1 MAQLFGKNYQEAG
14 SSSSPLLLRSNGE
27 IKLQWGNKFIDLVK
41 NGKINSEAKD
51 CIFTVDTSDEIKA
64 NGIYLVTEDSSI
76 WINVEGTK
84 AKLSDNDTTYVSFL
98 TEQETTPEQKQQ
110 ALTNLGLIYEN
121 IDALN
126 KANLVTGLAYVVES
140 NKLYLIQNKV
150 VSEYQVA
157 SALPT
162 SGKFD
167 DLTISNLTIKND
179 TINSNQLSFTIG
191 NIQYLQLKNSQ
202 IICSMPLLS
211 DTIQSS
217 NYIYNSSGF
226 SLSYKQGKSSLDID
240 SINWRNIES
249 ELPKN
254 QKEYI
259 EYTIIGEYNIVT
271 STQQVS
277 SNNSTY
283 NYRFNLKYPNT
294 LSVNDF
300 IEAEIN
306 TTYNVYLIKEEI
318 KEVKNG
324 TDVINQNWFYLNKN
338 LPAGFILKV
347 VLDDDSI
354 VYYGSEAVG
363 GVLKLENSNNI
374 ESKHVVS
381 AQLVVKKEEAGVVA
395 YIPSTKY
402 FVDVTTRQKHSN
414 KPLECEI
421 IEVNDKYIIVS
432 PLDQEAGGDIIASSQ
447 FKIYKARVPQFIQG
461 EGFLVLRE
469 WDSENNKYI
478 YHTKI
483 GTIST
488 KEFKDVLQAEWQEDL
503 DDKPNIEYSKVG
515 IYSDNFIGINSQLY
529 NAVFKKGQLYPRYD
543 KDLTIPEGTKK
554 DYKLNKKFDTV
565 IPNLKWIKQLM
576 DIVTPIGTIVAW
588 HGDSIPKG
596 WSICDGSNGTPN
608 LIGKF
613 IKADTSEKQ
622 DNETDL
628 DNDNKLLLRKEHLP
642 EHHHPH
648 KPHNHIL
655 SGSHTYTDTIYH
667 NTYIGSS
674 TTVGSASE
682 DNSTSAIGS
691 MSYGGRASETVSI
704 TVNGSDFKVSN
715 KTSEEQSVN
724 WENKKIKIEPHAYS
738 LVFIMKYQ
746 NLYDMYNI

>member
-27 IKLQWGNKFIDLVK
+27 IKLQWGNKFIDLIK

-51 CIFTVDTSDEIKA
+51 YIFTVDTSDEIKA

-84 AKLSDNDTTYVSFL
+84 TKLNNTDTTYVSFL

-121 IDALN
+121 INALN

-157 SALPT
+157 SALPA

-191 NIQYLQLKNSQ
+191 KTQYLQLKNSQ

-277 SNNSTY
+277 SDNSTY
-283 NYRFNLKYPNT
+283 NYQFNLKYSNT

-318 KEVKNG
+318 KEVKQEKEVKTETG
-324 TDVINQNWFYLNKN
+324 TKTETDVINQNWFYLNKN
-338 LPAGFILKV
+338 LPEGFILKV
-347 VLDDDSI
+347 VLDDGSI
-354 VYYGSEAVG
+354 AYYGSEAVG
-363 GVLKLENSNNI
+363 EVLKLENSNNI

-381 AQLVVKKEEAGVVA
+381 AQLVVKKEEVGVVT
-395 YIPSTKY
+395 YVPSTKY
-402 FVDVTTRQKHSN
+402 FVDVTTSQKHSN
-414 KPLECEI
+414 KPLECKI
-421 IEVNDKYIIVS
+421 VEVNNKYIIVS
-432 PLDQEAGGDIIASSQ
+432 SLDQEAGGDIIASGQ
-447 FKIYKARVPQFIQG
+447 FKIYQARVPQFIQG
-461 EGFLVLRE
+461 EGFLALRK
-469 WDSENNKYI
+469 WDSVNNKYV
-478 YHTKI
+478 YHTII
-483 GTIST
+483 GTYKESEFGIS
-488 KEFKDVLQAEWQEDL
+488 
-503 DDKPNIEYSKVG
+503 DDTNDKFG
-515 IYSDNFIGINSQLY
+515 FYSDDIKVTGISLSG
-529 NAVFKKGQLYPRYD
+529 AKFSGQLPSFTETKPD
-543 KDLTIPEGTKK
+543 TIANNQFPTMEIVNEKIKK
-554 DYKLNKKFDTV
+554 AVDDAGDTN
-565 IPNLKWIKQLM
+565 ISLISKNSL
-576 DIVTPIGTIVAW
+576 
-588 HGDSIPKG
+588 PKG
-596 WSICDGSNGTPN
+596 SIIMFNSAENIPDKWQICDGTNGTPN
-608 LIGKF
+608 LIDKF
-613 IKADTSEKQ
+613 IKAGTTLKEESIELTKYT
-622 DNETDL
+622 NSTETPG
-628 DNDNKLLLRKEHLP
+628 ETTP
-642 EHHHPH
+642 EQ
-648 KPHNHIL
+648 
-655 SGSHTYTDTIYH
+655 
-667 NTYIGSS
+667 
-674 TTVGSASE
+674 SE
-682 DNSTSAIGS
+682 DNK
-691 MSYGGRASETVSI
+691 YKL
-704 TVNGSDFKVSN
+704 D
-715 KTSEEQSVN
+715 
-724 WENKKIKIEPHAYS
+724 AYS
-738 LVFIMKYQ
+738 LIFIMK
-746 NLYDMYNI
+746 MK

>member
-27 IKLQWGNKFIDLVK
+27 IKLQWGNKFIDLIK

-51 CIFTVDTSDEIKA
+51 YIFTVDTSDEIKA

-84 AKLSDNDTTYVSFL
+84 TKLNNTDTTYVSFL

-157 SALPT
+157 SALPA

-191 NIQYLQLKNSQ
+191 KTQYLQLKNSQ

-240 SINWRNIES
+240 SINWRNIEL

-259 EYTIIGEYNIVT
+259 EYTIIGEYNTVT

-277 SNNSTY
+277 SDNSTY
-283 NYRFNLKYPNT
+283 NYQFNLKYPNT

-318 KEVKNG
+318 KEVKQEKEVKTETKTE

-338 LPAGFILKV
+338 LPEGFILKV
-347 VLDDDSI
+347 VLDDGSI
-354 VYYGSEAVG
+354 AYYGSEAVG
-363 GVLKLENSNNI
+363 EVLKLENSNNI

-381 AQLVVKKEEAGVVA
+381 AQLVVKKEEVGVVT
-395 YIPSTKY
+395 YVPSTKY
-402 FVDVTTRQKHSN
+402 FVDVTTSQKHSN
-414 KPLECEI
+414 KPLECKI
-421 IEVNDKYIIVS
+421 VEVNNKYIIVS

-447 FKIYKARVPQFIQG
+447 FKIYQARVPQFIQG
-461 EGFLVLRE
+461 EGFLALRK
-469 WDSENNKYI
+469 WDSVNNKYV
-478 YHTKI
+478 YHTII
-483 GTIST
+483 GTYKESEFGIS
-488 KEFKDVLQAEWQEDL
+488 
-503 DDKPNIEYSKVG
+503 DDTNDKFG
-515 IYSDNFIGINSQLY
+515 FYSDDVKVTGISLSG
-529 NAVFKKGQLYPRYD
+529 AKFSGQLPSFIETKPD
-543 KDLTIPEGTKK
+543 TIANNQFPTMEIVNEKIKK
-554 DYKLNKKFDTV
+554 AVDDAGDTN
-565 IPNLKWIKQLM
+565 ISLISKNSL
-576 DIVTPIGTIVAW
+576 
-588 HGDSIPKG
+588 PKG
-596 WSICDGSNGTPN
+596 SIIMFNSAENIPDKWQICDGTNGTPN
-608 LIGKF
+608 LIDKF
-613 IKADTSEKQ
+613 IKAGTTLKEESIELTKYT
-622 DNETDL
+622 NSTETPG
-628 DNDNKLLLRKEHLP
+628 ETTP
-642 EHHHPH
+642 EQ
-648 KPHNHIL
+648 
-655 SGSHTYTDTIYH
+655 
-667 NTYIGSS
+667 
-674 TTVGSASE
+674 SE
-682 DNSTSAIGS
+682 DNK
-691 MSYGGRASETVSI
+691 YKL
-704 TVNGSDFKVSN
+704 D
-715 KTSEEQSVN
+715 
-724 WENKKIKIEPHAYS
+724 AYS
-738 LVFIMKYQ
+738 LIFIMK
-746 NLYDMYNI
+746 MK

>member
-51 CIFTVDTSDEIKA
+51 YIFTVGTSDEIKA

-84 AKLSDNDTTYVSFL
+84 TKLNDTDTTYVSFL

-126 KANLVTGLAYVVES
+126 KANLVTGLAYVVEA

-191 NIQYLQLKNSQ
+191 KTQYLQLKNSQ

-217 NYIYNSSGF
+217 NYVYNSSGF

-277 SNNSTY
+277 SDNSTY
-283 NYRFNLKYPNT
+283 NYQFNLKYPNT
-294 LSVNDF
+294 LNVNDF

-318 KEVKNG
+318 KEVKQETEVKTEAG
-324 TDVINQNWFYLNKN
+324 TKTETDVINQTWFYLNKD
-338 LPAGFILKV
+338 LPKGFILKV

-363 GVLKLENSNNI
+363 EILKLENSNNI

-381 AQLVVKKEEAGVVA
+381 AQLVTQKEEAGAVTYV
-395 YIPSTKY
+395 PSTEY
-402 FVDVTTRQKHSN
+402 FVDVTTSQKHSN
-414 KPLECEI
+414 KPLECKI
-421 IEVNDKYIIVS
+421 VEVHDKYIVVS
-432 PLDQEAGGDIIASSQ
+432 SLDQEASNDIIASSQ
-447 FKIYKARVPQFIQG
+447 FKIYQARVPQFIWG
-461 EGFLVLRE
+461 EGFLALRK
-469 WDSENNKYI
+469 WDSENNKYV
-478 YHTKI
+478 YHTI
-483 GTIST
+483 MGTYKESKFGIS
-488 KEFKDVLQAEWQEDL
+488 
-503 DDKPNIEYSKVG
+503 DDTSNKFG
-515 IYSDNFIGINSQLY
+515 FYSDDVKVTGISLSGAQ
-529 NAVFKKGQLYPRYD
+529 FSGQLPSF
-543 KDLTIPEGTKK
+543 TETKP
-554 DYKLNKKFDTV
+554 DTV
-565 IPNLKWIKQLM
+565 ANNQFPTMEIVNEKIKKAVDDAGDTNLALINKNAL
-576 DIVTPIGTIVAW
+576 
-588 HGDSIPKG
+588 PKG
-596 WSICDGSNGTPN
+596 SIVMFNNADKIPDKWQICDGTNGTPN
-608 LIGKF
+608 LIDKF
-613 IKADTSEKQ
+613 IKAGMT
-622 DNETDL
+622 L
-628 DNDNKLLLRKEHLP
+628 KEESIELT
-642 EHHHPH
+642 
-648 KPHNHIL
+648 K
-655 SGSHTYTDTIYH
+655 YT
-667 NTYIGSS
+667 SS
-674 TTVGSASE
+674 TTGTTPPEETTSEGGTTETTPGGTTPEQPKE
-682 DNSTSAIGS
+682 DNK
-691 MSYGGRASETVSI
+691 YKL
-704 TVNGSDFKVSN
+704 D
-715 KTSEEQSVN
+715 
-724 WENKKIKIEPHAYS
+724 AYS
-738 LVFIMKYQ
+738 LIFIMK
-746 NLYDMYNI
+746 MK

>member
-27 IKLQWGNKFIDLVK
+27 IKLQWGNKFIDLIK

-51 CIFTVDTSDEIKA
+51 YIFTVDTSDEIKA

-84 AKLSDNDTTYVSFL
+84 TKLNNTDTAYVSFL

-157 SALPT
+157 SALPA

-191 NIQYLQLKNSQ
+191 KTQYLQLKNSQ

-277 SNNSTY
+277 SDNSTY
-283 NYRFNLKYPNT
+283 NYQFNLKYPNT

-318 KEVKNG
+318 KEVKQEKEVKTETG
-324 TDVINQNWFYLNKN
+324 TKTETDVINQNWFYLNKN
-338 LPAGFILKV
+338 LPEGFILKV
-347 VLDDDSI
+347 VLDDGSI
-354 VYYGSEAVG
+354 AYYGSEAAG
-363 GVLKLENSNNI
+363 EVLKLENSNNI

-381 AQLVVKKEEAGVVA
+381 AQLVVKKEEAGVVT
-395 YIPSTKY
+395 YVPSTKY
-402 FVDVTTRQKHSN
+402 FVDVTTSQKHSN
-414 KPLECEI
+414 KPLECKI
-421 IEVNDKYIIVS
+421 VEVNNKYIIVS
-432 PLDQEAGGDIIASSQ
+432 SLDQEAGGDIMASGQ
-447 FKIYKARVPQFIQG
+447 FKIYQARVPQFIQG
-461 EGFLVLRE
+461 EGFLALRK
-469 WDSENNKYI
+469 WDSVNNKYV
-478 YHTKI
+478 YHTII
-483 GTIST
+483 GTYKESEFGIS
-488 KEFKDVLQAEWQEDL
+488 
-503 DDKPNIEYSKVG
+503 DDTNDKFG
-515 IYSDNFIGINSQLY
+515 FYSDDIKVTGISLSG
-529 NAVFKKGQLYPRYD
+529 AKFSGQLPSFIETKPD
-543 KDLTIPEGTKK
+543 TIANNQFPTMEIVNEKIKK
-554 DYKLNKKFDTV
+554 AVDDAGDTN
-565 IPNLKWIKQLM
+565 ISLISKNSL
-576 DIVTPIGTIVAW
+576 
-588 HGDSIPKG
+588 PKG
-596 WSICDGSNGTPN
+596 SIIMFNSAENIPDKWQICDGTNGTPN
-608 LIGKF
+608 LIDKF
-613 IKADTSEKQ
+613 IKAGTTLKEESIELTKYT
-622 DNETDL
+622 NSTETPG
-628 DNDNKLLLRKEHLP
+628 ETTP
-642 EHHHPH
+642 EQ
-648 KPHNHIL
+648 
-655 SGSHTYTDTIYH
+655 
-667 NTYIGSS
+667 
-674 TTVGSASE
+674 SE
-682 DNSTSAIGS
+682 DNK
-691 MSYGGRASETVSI
+691 YKL
-704 TVNGSDFKVSN
+704 D
-715 KTSEEQSVN
+715 
-724 WENKKIKIEPHAYS
+724 AYS
-738 LVFIMKYQ
+738 LIFIMK
-746 NLYDMYNI
+746 MK

>member
-27 IKLQWGNKFIDLVK
+27 IKLQWGNKFIDLIK

-51 CIFTVDTSDEIKA
+51 YIFTVDTSDEIKA

-84 AKLSDNDTTYVSFL
+84 TKLNNTDTTYVSFL

-121 IDALN
+121 INALN

-157 SALPT
+157 SALPA

-191 NIQYLQLKNSQ
+191 KTQYLQLKNSQ

-277 SNNSTY
+277 SDNSTY
-283 NYRFNLKYPNT
+283 NYQFNLKYPNT

-318 KEVKNG
+318 KEVKQEKEVKTETG
-324 TDVINQNWFYLNKN
+324 TKTETDVINQNWFYLNKN
-338 LPAGFILKV
+338 LPEGFILKV
-347 VLDDDSI
+347 VLDDGSI
-354 VYYGSEAVG
+354 AYYGSEAVG
-363 GVLKLENSNNI
+363 EVLKLENSNNI

-381 AQLVVKKEEAGVVA
+381 AQLVVKKEEVGVVT
-395 YIPSTKY
+395 YVPSTKY
-402 FVDVTTRQKHSN
+402 FVDVTTSQKHSN
-414 KPLECEI
+414 KPLECKI
-421 IEVNDKYIIVS
+421 VEVNNKYIIVS
-432 PLDQEAGGDIIASSQ
+432 SLDQEADGDIIASGQ
-447 FKIYKARVPQFIQG
+447 FKIYQARVPQFIQG
-461 EGFLVLRE
+461 EGFLALRK
-469 WDSENNKYI
+469 WDSVNNKYV
-478 YHTKI
+478 YHTII
-483 GTIST
+483 GTYKESEFGIS
-488 KEFKDVLQAEWQEDL
+488 
-503 DDKPNIEYSKVG
+503 DDTNDKFG
-515 IYSDNFIGINSQLY
+515 FYSDDVKVTGISLSG
-529 NAVFKKGQLYPRYD
+529 AKFSGQLPSFTETKPD
-543 KDLTIPEGTKK
+543 TIANNQFPTMEIVNEKIKK
-554 DYKLNKKFDTV
+554 AVDDAGDTN
-565 IPNLKWIKQLM
+565 ISLISKNSL
-576 DIVTPIGTIVAW
+576 
-588 HGDSIPKG
+588 PKG
-596 WSICDGSNGTPN
+596 SIIMFNSAENIPDKWQICDGTNGTPN
-608 LIGKF
+608 LIDKF
-613 IKADTSEKQ
+613 IKAGTTLKEESIELTKYT
-622 DNETDL
+622 NSTETPG
-628 DNDNKLLLRKEHLP
+628 ETTP
-642 EHHHPH
+642 EQ
-648 KPHNHIL
+648 
-655 SGSHTYTDTIYH
+655 
-667 NTYIGSS
+667 
-674 TTVGSASE
+674 SE
-682 DNSTSAIGS
+682 DNK
-691 MSYGGRASETVSI
+691 YKL
-704 TVNGSDFKVSN
+704 D
-715 KTSEEQSVN
+715 
-724 WENKKIKIEPHAYS
+724 AYS
-738 LVFIMKYQ
+738 LIFIMK
-746 NLYDMYNI
+746 MK

>member
-27 IKLQWGNKFIDLVK
+27 IKLQWGNKFIDLIK

-51 CIFTVDTSDEIKA
+51 YIFTVDTSDEIKA

-84 AKLSDNDTTYVSFL
+84 TKLNNTDTTYVSFL

-121 IDALN
+121 INALN

-157 SALPT
+157 SALPA

-191 NIQYLQLKNSQ
+191 KTQYLQLKNSQ

-277 SNNSTY
+277 SDNSTY
-283 NYRFNLKYPNT
+283 NYQFNLKYPNT

-318 KEVKNG
+318 KEVKQEKEVKTETG
-324 TDVINQNWFYLNKN
+324 TKTETDVINQNWFYLNKN
-338 LPAGFILKV
+338 LPEGFILKV
-347 VLDDDSI
+347 VLDDGSI
-354 VYYGSEAVG
+354 AYYGSEAVG
-363 GVLKLENSNNI
+363 EVLKLENSNNI

-381 AQLVVKKEEAGVVA
+381 AQLVVKKEEVGVVT
-395 YIPSTKY
+395 YVPSTKY
-402 FVDVTTRQKHSN
+402 FVDVTTSQKHSN
-414 KPLECEI
+414 KPLECKI
-421 IEVNDKYIIVS
+421 VEVNNKYIIVS
-432 PLDQEAGGDIIASSQ
+432 LLDQEAGGDIIAGGQ
-447 FKIYKARVPQFIQG
+447 FKIYQARVPQFIQG
-461 EGFLVLRE
+461 EGFLALRK
-469 WDSENNKYI
+469 WDSVNNKYV
-478 YHTKI
+478 YHTII
-483 GTIST
+483 GTYKESEFGIS
-488 KEFKDVLQAEWQEDL
+488 
-503 DDKPNIEYSKVG
+503 DDTNDKFG
-515 IYSDNFIGINSQLY
+515 FYSDDIKVTGISLSG
-529 NAVFKKGQLYPRYD
+529 AKFSGQLPSFTETKPD
-543 KDLTIPEGTKK
+543 TIANNQFPTMEIVNEKIKK
-554 DYKLNKKFDTV
+554 AVDDAGDTN
-565 IPNLKWIKQLM
+565 ISLISKNSL
-576 DIVTPIGTIVAW
+576 
-588 HGDSIPKG
+588 PKG
-596 WSICDGSNGTPN
+596 SIIMFNSAENIPDKWQICDGTNGTPN
-608 LIGKF
+608 LIDKF
-613 IKADTSEKQ
+613 IKAGTTLKEESIELTKYT
-622 DNETDL
+622 NSTETPG
-628 DNDNKLLLRKEHLP
+628 ETTP
-642 EHHHPH
+642 EQ
-648 KPHNHIL
+648 
-655 SGSHTYTDTIYH
+655 
-667 NTYIGSS
+667 
-674 TTVGSASE
+674 SE
-682 DNSTSAIGS
+682 DNK
-691 MSYGGRASETVSI
+691 YKL
-704 TVNGSDFKVSN
+704 D
-715 KTSEEQSVN
+715 
-724 WENKKIKIEPHAYS
+724 AYS
-738 LVFIMKYQ
+738 LIFIMK
-746 NLYDMYNI
+746 MK